1 MDIKILV
8 KMANQIETF
17 FRSQDEDGNAIA
29 EGVRNHIERS
39 WDPRMRQQIK
49 GYVEAGGEGLGEF
62 AIEAVKRLQPLSP
75 QWGGS
80 KVA

>member
-17 FRSQDEDGNAIA
+17 FRSQEEGEGIA

-49 GYVEAGGEGLGEF
+49 GHVEAGGEGLGEF
-62 AIEAVKRLQPLSP
+62 AMEAVKRLKPLSP